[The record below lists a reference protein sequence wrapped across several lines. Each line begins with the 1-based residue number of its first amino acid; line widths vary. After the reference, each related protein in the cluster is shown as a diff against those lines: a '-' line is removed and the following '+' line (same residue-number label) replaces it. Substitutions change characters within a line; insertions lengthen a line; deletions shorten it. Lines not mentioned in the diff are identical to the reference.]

1 MPHRLTLSQMTELIR
16 ARKLSPVELMDAHLK
31 QIEKQNP
38 RVNAFIRVLAEQA
51 SVTAKAAEKSTAS
64 GCRVLPPRQGIPVS
78 IKDSFNVAGLP
89 TTCGSRFFADSHAS
103 HDATAVA

>member
-38 RVNAFIRVLAEQA
+38 RVNAFVRIVAEQA
-51 SVTAKAAEKSTAS
+51 RT
-64 GCRVLPPRQGIPVS
+64 
-78 IKDSFNVAGLP
+78 
-89 TTCGSRFFADSHAS
+89 GSRSKCGERLLVSSCYSQSQLSVWGLGNSFPNSPAAS
-103 HDATAVA
+103 R